1 MEDQLAL
8 AALIQC
14 LVRMLCRL
22 RNENQ
27 RWRVYDRFLIN
38 ENRWRAQ
45 RYGVSEGLI
54 DFGRSAVVPMP
65 DLIDEL
71 IALTEEDADAL
82 DCAAEVARLRGMAR
96 DTSADRQR
104 AVYKGTRDAG
114 GDHGAAMRSVVEH
127 LVDAFHVDL

>member
-1 MEDQLAL
+1 M
-8 AALIQC
+8 IQC

-22 RNENQ
+22 RGLNQ

-65 DLIDEL
+65 ELIDEL
-71 IALTEEDADAL
+71 IALTAEDADAL
-82 DCAAEVARLRGMAR
+82 GCGAEVERLRDMAR
-96 DTSADRQR
+96 QTSADRQR
-104 AVYKGTRDAG
+104 AIYHGTRDAG
-114 GDHGAAMRSVVEH
+114 GDHGACLRSIVEH
-127 LVDAFHVDL
+127 LMDEFHVDL